1 MHRSGAPGRTF
12 AAVCAS
18 GVLPAGAVV
27 AAPVAHYL
35 TRVRV
40 FFDAGQRRAVFEVP
54 THVRQ
59 REQPTRVLD
68 MRLLRV
74 DDPVTVSVTVR

>member
-18 GVLPAGAVV
+18 GVLLAGAVV
-27 AAPVAHYL
+27 AAPVVDYL

-59 REQPTRVLD
+59 RASSPLASWICACSASTT
-68 MRLLRV
+68 
-74 DDPVTVSVTVR
+74 P